1 MTLLIDIES
10 PQDKKMLMD
19 LAKRLELNLRLLS
32 NDDME
37 NMGIASALKKSKK
50 GETVSGEKIR
60 KALAQWK

>member
-19 LAKRLELNLRLLS
+19 LAKRLGLNSRLLS

-37 NMGIASALKKSKK
+37 GMGIASAMKKSKK
-50 GETVSGEKIR
+50 RETVSGEKIR

>member
-19 LAKRLELNLRLLS
+19 LAKRLGLNSRLLS

-37 NMGIASALKKSKK
+37 DMGIASAMKKSKK
-50 GETVSGEKIR
+50 RETVSGEKIR